1 MLKIDVS
8 EVPTNAGGTFRKF
21 SNAKIS
27 LLKISRLF
35 SNLKLIT
42 LLNKKNHNEKLLE
55 HDHLF
60 LLLEKHA
67 KNVTR
72 KTQKLASKKRNKQ
85 QATSKN
91 FHLCIWQQKEVKM
104 PTFWCIS
111 REGTWNNCA
120 LILFEGDA
128 WS

>member
-55 HDHLF
+55 HGNLF

-67 KNVTR
+67 KNVTG
-72 KTQKLASKKRNKQ
+72 KTRKLASKKRNKQ
-85 QATSKN
+85 QATSKIFTSVYDN
-91 FHLCIWQQKEVKM
+91 KKKLKCLHFD
-104 PTFWCIS
+104 T
-111 REGTWNNCA
+111 
-120 LILFEGDA
+120 
-128 WS
+128 